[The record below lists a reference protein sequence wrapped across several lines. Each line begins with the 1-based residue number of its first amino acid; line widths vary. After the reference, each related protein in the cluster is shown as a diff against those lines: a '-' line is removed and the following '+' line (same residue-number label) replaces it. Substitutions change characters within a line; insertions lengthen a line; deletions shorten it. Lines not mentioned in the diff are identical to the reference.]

1 MTYINWSELAEAT
14 EDNKRSADMLICTD
28 DGIERRTKYD
38 GGWLYF
44 ADATHTVDNKQSIT
58 ADTLT
63 HVTIDGEG
71 AGSTTDF
78 RRGIP
83 LDIFGGS
90 TIQPFAIGETYNINL
105 TFQISKSTSTA
116 TYAEI
121 DVGIGSDYSTMIARD
136 RRALTK
142 GSGVEDFLF
151 FNGTLFVT
159 APFAQY
165 GARFFIQCS
174 ENVSVWNKAIML
186 QRTHSP

>member
-1 MTYINWSELAEAT
+1 MTNINWSEIPDAT
-14 EDNKRSADMLICTD
+14 EDNKRAADMLIRLD
-28 DGIERRTKYD
+28 NGHERRTGYD

-44 ADATHTVDNKQSIT
+44 TDSVHTDSNKQAVT
-58 ADTLT
+58 AETLT

-71 AGSTTDF
+71 AESTTDY

-83 LDIFGGS
+83 LDIFGNS
-90 TIQPFAIGETYNINL
+90 TIQPFATGEVYNINL
-105 TFQISKSTSTA
+105 TFRASKATSNA
-116 TYAEI
+116 AFVEI

-136 RRALTK
+136 RRSLTK

-159 APFAQY
+159 PAFARY
-165 GARFFIQCS
+165 GARFFLFTS
-174 ENVSVWNKAIML
+174 ENVSVWDKAILL

>member
-1 MTYINWSELAEAT
+1 MTHIDWSALVDAT
-14 EDNKRSADMLICTD
+14 EDNKRAADMLICTD
-28 DGIERRTKYD
+28 DGVERRAPYN
-38 GGWLYF
+38 GGWVYLH
-44 ADATHTVDNKQSIT
+44 DSTHTSDNKQAIT

-63 HVTIDGEG
+63 HITIDGL
-71 AGSTTDF
+71 ASDSTTDF
-78 RRGIP
+78 RRGIS

-90 TIQPFAIGETYNINL
+90 TIQPFAVGEVYNINL
-105 TFQISKSTSTA
+105 TFRISKNTSTA

-159 APFAQY
+159 EPFARY
-165 GARFFIQCS
+165 GARFFLNCS
-174 ENVSVWNKAIML
+174 ENVNVWDKAIML